1 VTRAP
6 VERWRSWRAE
16 QREERLERL
25 ARQLQAG
32 GTPVA
37 GGFALKLFALAI
49 FVALLVAFFLFA
61 KFALDAV

>member
-1 VTRAP
+1 VAGAP
-6 VERWRSWRAE
+6 VERWRSWRAQ

-37 GGFALKLFALAI
+37 GGSALKLFALAI
-49 FVALLVAFFLFA
+49 FIALLVAFFVFA
-61 KFALDAV
+61 KSALDAV